1 MSASRPETGAAA
13 AADPMR
19 TARRFLWLA
28 VGLMGLMLVVA
39 LVLVV
44 RELSAPAL
52 PPVAAPA
59 PPASPQLVERGAYL
73 ARAGN
78 CAACHTTK
86 GEAAYAGGPA
96 IEIPFGRVYPGN
108 LTPDPEHGLGRWSA
122 DAFWRAMYHGRS
134 RDGRLLNPVFPYPS
148 YTHITRED
156 SDAIFAF
163 LQSQT
168 PVARPNTP
176 HALRFPVHTQ
186 AALAAWRVL
195 YFQPTTPLP
204 EPGAA
209 VAAARTAEWNR
220 GAYLVHGLGHCATCH
235 ATRDVL
241 GGVHSGAEFTGGHM
255 SEQGWYAPSL
265 HDRREAG
272 VGHWT
277 EADVVR
283 LLQTGV
289 ARGAPQGASTMGPM
303 AEVVFH
309 GTQHLSAADLSA
321 MAVYLQSLDTGET
334 PSPTPVPPPVTATAP
349 ESALGQR
356 VYETHC
362 IDCHGA
368 AGEGA
373 RNAYPALA
381 GNRAVT
387 MASSANPVQA
397 ILSGGFPP
405 STAGHPQ
412 PYGMPPFRTLLTDAE
427 IAAVA
432 TYIRQSWGNQAGVV
446 MPLEVSRLR

>member
-1 MSASRPETGAAA
+1 MSASRVEASTPV
-13 AADPMR
+13 PSSQRR

-28 VGLMGLMLVVA
+28 LALSVLMLAGA
-39 LVLVV
+39 LVLVA

-59 PPASPQLVERGAYL
+59 TPASPQVVERGAYL

-122 DAFWRAMYHGRS
+122 DAFWRAMHHGRS

-156 SDAIFAF
+156 SDALYAF
-163 LQSQT
+163 LQSQ
-168 PVARPNTP
+168 PAVARPNTP
-176 HALRFPVHTQ
+176 HALRFPVNTQ

-195 YFQPTTPLP
+195 YFEPATALP
-204 EPGAA
+204 QPGAA

-235 ATRDVL
+235 ATRDAL
-241 GGVHSGAEFTGGHM
+241 GGVHSGADFTGGQM

-289 ARGAPQGASTMGPM
+289 ARDAPQGASTMGPM

-309 GTQHLSAADLSA
+309 GTQHLSPADLSA
-321 MAVYLQSLDTGET
+321 MAVYLQSVDHGEAP
-334 PSPTPVPPPVTATAP
+334 PSASSPVTAAAP
-349 ESALGQR
+349 ERALGQR

-387 MASSANPVQA
+387 MASAANPVQA

-427 IAAVA
+427 VAAVA

-446 MPLEVSRLR
+446 MPLEVNRLR